1 MKRRQDEDM
10 MRQQDLI
17 EKQKEQ
23 ARYDSVSI
31 ASLHDWLV
39 ETETETWHFAI
50 AGEAKISRTRGRR
63 AAAWREKV
71 STHYI

>member
-31 ASLHDWLV
+31 GSLHERLGLWRLKRDVLRLQ
-39 ETETETWHFAI
+39 ARQRS
-50 AGEAKISRTRGRR
+50 AGHAVGERQHEGR
-63 AAAWREKV
+63 K
-71 STHYI
+71 

>member
-23 ARYDSVSI
+23 ARYDNVSI
-31 ASLHDWLV
+31 VHELV
-39 ETETETWHFAI
+39 ETETWCFAI

>member
-23 ARYDSVSI
+23 ARYDNVTI
-31 ASLHDWLV
+31 ESLHDWLV
-39 ETETETWHFAI
+39 ETETET
-50 AGEAKISRTRGRR
+50 
-63 AAAWREKV
+63 
-71 STHYI
+71 